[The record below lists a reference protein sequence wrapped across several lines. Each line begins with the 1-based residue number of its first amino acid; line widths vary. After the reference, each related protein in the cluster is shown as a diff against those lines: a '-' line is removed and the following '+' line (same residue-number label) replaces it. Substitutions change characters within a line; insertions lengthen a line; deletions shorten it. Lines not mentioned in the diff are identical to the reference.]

1 METETTFLLNMPEKS
16 ADVVENIDFLSN
28 LKFSALSLSADN
40 STCFSSLPNRG
51 DNSGQF
57 VSLGWLFTSLHS
69 TLRI

>member
-40 STCFSSLPNRG
+40 CFSSLPNRG
-51 DNSGQF
+51 TTLDNS
-57 VSLGWLFTSLHS
+57 
-69 TLRI
+69 